1 MSDLTFE
8 AMLRLAE
15 KQNSKPR
22 RKPHKHEEHD
32 IQVAC
37 VNWFRREYPHLAK
50 SLFAVPNGGKR
61 DKIIGGQLK
70 AEGALAGVLDLI
82 LLHPI
87 NDCGALLIEV
97 KTESGE
103 LSTNQKEWIKH
114 ISQFGY
120 ICVVVRSLEDFKVV
134 ITDYLK
140 GNFNELKYYAN
151 GKHK

>member
-1 MSDLTFE
+1 MGDLTFE

-15 KQNSKPR
+15 KQNSKPK
-22 RKPHKHEEHD
+22 RKPYKHKEHD

-37 VNWFRREYPHLAK
+37 VSWFRREYPNLAK

-82 LLHPI
+82 LLYPI
-87 NDCGALLIEV
+87 NGCGALLIEM
-97 KTESGE
+97 KTEDGE
-103 LSTNQKEWIKH
+103 LSTNQKAWINH

-120 ICVVVRSLEDFKVV
+120 ICVLVRSLEEFQTVV
-134 ITDYLK
+134 RLYLDGRIDAIPKIT
-140 GNFNELKYYAN
+140 NN
-151 GKHK
+151 GKH